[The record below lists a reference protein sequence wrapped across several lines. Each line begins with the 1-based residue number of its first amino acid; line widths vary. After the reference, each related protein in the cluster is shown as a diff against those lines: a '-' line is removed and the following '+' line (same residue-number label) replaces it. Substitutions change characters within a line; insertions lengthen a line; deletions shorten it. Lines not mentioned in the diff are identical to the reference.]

1 MPSSAGKW
9 TLNMA
14 FHNHKTDKEGEGE
27 LEVNVINPTTSV
39 MKSFTAN
46 DSTKLFVSLIQ
57 PDLPKIGLNNFEISI
72 HKKDSLM
79 GFTAVDDYNVEIVP
93 IMPSMGHGSPN
104 NVNPVF
110 TELGHYTGLVNF
122 TMTGLWNVKIIIK
135 KNGVIISDNGY
146 IVTNNHV
153 ISGADKIE
161 VTLNDKRSYVA
172 RIIGF
177 DASTDVALIKIEQKG
192 LPFLLY
198 GNSDLVKIGEW
209 VLAVGNPF
217 NLNST
222 VTAGIISAKGRNN
235 ILDNNKRPIE
245 SFIQTDAAVNPGNS
259 GGALV
264 NTNGELI
271 GINTAIASNNG
282 TYQGYSFAVPV
293 NIVKKVI
300 SDLIEFGSVQRAFIG
315 ISIKDID
322 SKFASDKNI
331 NQLNGIYVN
340 GINNGGSAEDA
351 GIKEGDIIT
360 KIQDINVGSVSEL
373 QEQISRYRPGDK
385 IIIALLRNNK
395 PIEITLTL
403 KNLNNP
409 TSLIKKTESLILNMS
424 SVGAEFTQMKPE
436 DLAKFGFE
444 NGIMITKLYSGK
456 LSLVGIKE
464 GFIITSIDKKKILVI
479 EELKRIFDD
488 KKGLILLEGFYTN
501 GVKASYS
508 FNL

>member
-1 MPSSAGKW
+1 M
-9 TLNMA
+9 
-14 FHNHKTDKEGEGE
+14 
-27 LEVNVINPTTSV
+27 
-39 MKSFTAN
+39 
-46 DSTKLFVSLIQ
+46 Q
-57 PDLPKIGLNNFEISI
+57 
-72 HKKDSLM
+72 
-79 GFTAVDDYNVEIVP
+79 
-93 IMPSMGHGSPN
+93 
-104 NVNPVF
+104 
-110 TELGHYTGLVNF
+110 
-122 TMTGLWNVKIIIK
+122 
-135 KNGVIISDNGY
+135 
-146 IVTNNHV
+146 
-153 ISGADKIE
+153 
-161 VTLNDKRSYVA
+161 
-172 RIIGF
+172 IGF
-177 DASTDVALIKIEQKG
+177 LDNKKG

-331 NQLNGIYVN
+331 NQLNGVYVN

-360 KIQDINVGSVSEL
+360 KIQDVNVGSVSEL

-403 KNLNNP
+403 KNLNNT
-409 TSLIKKTESLILNMS
+409 TSLIKKTESLTLSMP

-488 KKGLILLEGFYTN
+488 KKGLILIEGFYTN
-501 GVKASYS
+501 GVKATYS

>member
-1 MPSSAGKW
+1 MIH
-9 TLNMA
+9 L
-14 FHNHKTDKEGEGE
+14 
-27 LEVNVINPTTSV
+27 
-39 MKSFTAN
+39 
-46 DSTKLFVSLIQ
+46 Q
-57 PDLPKIGLNNFEISI
+57 IGFGQQ
-72 HKKDSLM
+72 KRQQ
-79 GFTAVDDYNVEIVP
+79 GYTQQ
-93 IMPSMGHGSPN
+93 GS
-104 NVNPVF
+104 
-110 TELGHYTGLVNF
+110 GS
-122 TMTGLWNVKIIIK
+122 
-135 KNGVIISDNGY
+135 GVIISDNGY

-177 DASTDVALIKIEQKG
+177 DASTDIALIKIEQNG

-264 NTNGELI
+264 NINGELI

-331 NQLNGIYVN
+331 NHLNGIYVN
-340 GINNGGSAEDA
+340 GINIGGSAEDA

-360 KIQDINVGSVSEL
+360 KF
-373 QEQISRYRPGDK
+373 K
-385 IIIALLRNNK
+385 
-395 PIEITLTL
+395 
-403 KNLNNP
+403 
-409 TSLIKKTESLILNMS
+409 M
-424 SVGAEFTQMKPE
+424 
-436 DLAKFGFE
+436 
-444 NGIMITKLYSGK
+444 IMW
-456 LSLVGIKE
+456 V
-464 GFIITSIDKKKILVI
+464 
-479 EELKRIFDD
+479 R
-488 KKGLILLEGFYTN
+488 
-501 GVKASYS
+501 
-508 FNL
+508 